1 MWRRAAR
8 AGTSWSVR
16 AMSNTKT
23 STNVTGV
30 PVVPNAREV
39 LLGLYART
47 LEDVKVIPEHA
58 GYRQSVESFTKFRMQ
73 VCQENE
79 DCAIIEDLINDGIV
93 EELIEQAENELKL
106 IPQMAEWKPWET
118 PEGFQEPT
126 VTITGADDDDNETV
140 PGAPP
145 SHAK

>member
-1 MWRRAAR
+1 MP
-8 AGTSWSVR
+8 SS
-16 AMSNTKT
+16 
-23 STNVTGV
+23 
-30 PVVPNAREV
+30 
-39 LLGLYART
+39 RT
-47 LEDVKVIPEHA
+47 
-58 GYRQSVESFTKFRMQ
+58 Y
-73 VCQENE
+73 VCPFPIVCGPDHRTQ
-79 DCAIIEDLINDGIV
+79 LINDGIV